1 MNTWHIF
8 LLPQFPN
15 PDKTCSQTR
24 LNNKWATQERHFL
37 RFPLRKLI
45 SPFFASTWER
55 RKRNRVVIA
64 LRRISFPLLLSLP
77 CSIDS
82 LRRRRAGHTHAPPWA
97 HQTVYIYLYILYFAM
112 HIFFF
117 SQLFFTPIPLCVR
130 VLFIFFFFF
139 ISSFFF
145 NALGSFRIN
154 ELLNI
159 HLWWLIGRF

>member
-15 PDKTCSQTR
+15 PDKTCFQTR

-82 LRRRRAGHTHAPPWA
+82 LRRRRAGHTHAPPWV
-97 HQTVYIYLYILYFAM
+97 QFTGKIN
-112 HIFFF
+112 F
-117 SQLFFTPIPLCVR
+117 SEVTYNLKVKR
-130 VLFIFFFFF
+130 
-139 ISSFFF
+139 
-145 NALGSFRIN
+145 
-154 ELLNI
+154 LNI
-159 HLWWLIGRF
+159 YCLNYAHVLQNNQRLLFHFPITFVVSISTK